1 MAETSDPFVAFDK
14 LADEICS
21 TASAY
26 LNDVFLTVSGPV
38 TIESPFLTTS
48 LPLPNTTRADVA
60 IEVTLWN
67 HDSRSVSGKLRG
79 HFGPASFERA
89 VTLDPS
95 STAKLRLD
103 PSTQPALRLQNPR
116 LWWPNGYGAPNL
128 YDVELRFEESGAV
141 LSDSTTFQAGVR
153 QFTYGEDGGA
163 LKIWINGRRFIAR
176 GGNWGFPESML
187 RYRAREY
194 DVAAGYH
201 QDMYFTMIRNWV
213 GQTGD
218 DAFYDACDRHGIVV
232 WQDFWLANP
241 WDGPDP
247 DNNDV
252 FLRNV
257 EDTVLRIRNH
267 PSIGLYCGRNEGY
280 PPDPLERGIRKILSE
295 LHPGVQYIPSSADDV
310 VSGHGPYMAMTPEFY
325 FSKRAITK
333 LHSELGMPNIVTMD
347 SLRLMMPEDAMWPQG
362 RMWGIHD
369 FSLHGA
375 QGGAEFRERIEKT
388 YGGATNAAEW
398 VSLAQFVNYEGY
410 RAMFEAQSR
419 NRMGLLIWMSH
430 PAWPSLVWQTYDYY
444 FDPTAAYFGAKKA
457 SEPLHIQWNPVTDDV
472 EVVNYSAGD
481 VHGLTARVRI
491 FNLDGTQK
499 WEKTAA
505 VDSRE
510 DTTISAL
517 KMEYPSD
524 LTPVHFLKLQ
534 LSRGSEIISDNVYW
548 RGIKE
553 DDYTALRT
561 LPNVKVEAVNHVERQ
576 GNRWRITTE
585 LIDTSKQPALMV
597 RLKAVRRKTGDRI
610 LPALYSE
617 NYVILMPGEQRRI
630 VTELADADTRAEQP
644 WIVIDGFNVGR

>member
-1 MAETSDPFVAFDK
+1 MHF
-14 LADEICS
+14 
-21 TASAY
+21 
-26 LNDVFLTVSGPV
+26 TV
-38 TIESPFLTTS
+38 
-48 LPLPNTTRADVA
+48 
-60 IEVTLWN
+60 
-67 HDSRSVSGKLRG
+67 
-79 HFGPASFERA
+79 
-89 VTLDPS
+89 
-95 STAKLRLD
+95 
-103 PSTQPALRLQNPR
+103 
-116 LWWPNGYGAPNL
+116 
-128 YDVELRFEESGAV
+128 
-141 LSDSTTFQAGVR
+141 
-153 QFTYGEDGGA
+153 
-163 LKIWINGRRFIAR
+163 
-176 GGNWGFPESML
+176 
-187 RYRAREY
+187 
-194 DVAAGYH
+194 
-201 QDMYFTMIRNWV
+201 IRNCLV
-213 GQTGD
+213 QTGD
-218 DAFYDACDRHGIVV
+218 DAFYDASDRHGIVEC
-232 WQDFWLANP
+232 QDYWLATP

-247 DNNDV
+247 DNNEM

-257 EDTVLRIRNH
+257 EDSVLRIRNH

-325 FSKRAITK
+325 FSKRATTK

-362 RMWGIHD
+362 HMWGIHD

-375 QGGAEFRERIEKT
+375 QGGAGFRDQIEKT

-499 WEKTAA
+499 WEKTAT

-510 DTTISAL
+510 DTTIFAF

-561 LPNVKVEAVNHVERQ
+561 LPNVKVEAVNYVKRLGDH
-576 GNRWRITTE
+576 WRITTE

-644 WIVIDGFNVGR
+644 WIVVEGFNVGR